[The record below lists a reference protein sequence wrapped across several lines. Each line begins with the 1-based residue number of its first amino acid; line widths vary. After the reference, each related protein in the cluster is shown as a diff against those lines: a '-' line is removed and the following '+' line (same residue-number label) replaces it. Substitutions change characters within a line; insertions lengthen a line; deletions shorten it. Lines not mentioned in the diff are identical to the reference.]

1 MEENNLYLI
10 IFLIIYLLAPP
21 LPLCDLNGNFRV
33 VSTPG
38 KLSANEFP

>member
-1 MEENNLYLI
+1 MYFKM
-10 IFLIIYLLAPP
+10 FLIIYLLAPP

-38 KLSANEFP
+38 KLSANEFLS